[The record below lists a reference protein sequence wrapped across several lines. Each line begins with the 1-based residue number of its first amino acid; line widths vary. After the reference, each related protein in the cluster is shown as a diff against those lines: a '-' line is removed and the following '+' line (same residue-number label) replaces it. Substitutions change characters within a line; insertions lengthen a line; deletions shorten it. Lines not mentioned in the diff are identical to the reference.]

1 MIKGLI
7 RFFNPSRYAKDDI
20 SKPLSTLKK
29 GDTVYLLFMK
39 RYGTNEITNRSLDL
53 FDKNNTWVYKTEVVR
68 LNIERQS
75 GYNDEIRFR
84 ADLTDNKNTLYAAQ
98 KMFGG
103 YGDTLADF
111 EFSCKDIRKLL
122 TYCYH
127 ASCDETIFQRDYDV
141 YISTSKKKL
150 VNVIKQRN
158 KEVKWAYK
166 VWFKSDDVAET
177 PREVARKRYNEIR
190 RFISDL
196 KYQLALL

>member
-20 SKPLSTLKK
+20 SKPLSTLEK

-39 RYGTNEITNRSLDL
+39 HYDSSEITNKSLDL

-68 LNIERQS
+68 LDIEPQ
-75 GYNDEIRFR
+75 YCDELKLR

-103 YGDTLADF
+103 YGDILSDF
-111 EFSCKDIRKLL
+111 EFRCKDIRKLL
-122 TYCYH
+122 TYCHH
-127 ASCDETIFQRDYDV
+127 ASRDEVIYQREYDV
-141 YISTSKKKL
+141 YISTSKKRL

-166 VWFKSDDVAET
+166 VWLKSDDVAEASK
-177 PREVARKRYNEIR
+177 ELARKGYNETR

>member
-7 RFFNPSRYAKDDI
+7 RLFNPSRYAKDDI
-20 SKPLSTLKK
+20 SKPLNSLKK

-39 RYGTNEITNRSLDL
+39 HYASYEITSKSLDL

-68 LNIERQS
+68 LDIGHQS
-75 GYNDEIRFR
+75 GYNDELNLK
-84 ADLTDNKNTLYAAQ
+84 ADLTNNKNTLFAAQ
-98 KMFGG
+98 IMFGG
-103 YGDTLADF
+103 YGNTIADF
-111 EFSCKDIRKLL
+111 EFSCKDIRKLSPF
-122 TYCYH
+122 CHH
-127 ASCDETIFQRDYDV
+127 ASHDELIYYRKYDV
-141 YISTSKKKL
+141 YMSTNKKRL

-166 VWFKSDDVAET
+166 VWLKSDEVTET
-177 PREVARKRYNEIR
+177 SREVARKGYNETR

>member
-75 GYNDEIRFR
+75 GYPDELILK

-103 YGDTLADF
+103 YWNSLSDF
-111 EFSCKDIRKLL
+111 EFRCKDIRKLL

-127 ASCDETIFQRDYDV
+127 ASGDEAIYQRDYDV

>member
-20 SKPLSTLKK
+20 SKPLNTLKK

-39 RYGTNEITNRSLDL
+39 QYGTSEVTNKSLDL
-53 FDKNNTWVYKTEVVR
+53 FDKNNTWVYKTKVVR
-68 LNIERQS
+68 LNIECQS
-75 GYNDEIRFR
+75 GYSDELILK
-84 ADLTDNKNTLYAAQ
+84 ADLTDNKNTLFAAQ
-98 KMFGG
+98 RMFGG
-103 YGDTLADF
+103 YGSILSDF
-111 EFSCKDIRKLL
+111 EFRCKDIRKLL
-122 TYCYH
+122 TYCHH
-127 ASCDETIFQRDYDV
+127 ARRDEAIYQRDYDV
-141 YISTSKKKL
+141 YISTSKKRL

-166 VWFKSDDVAET
+166 VWFKSDEVAET

>member
-1 MIKGLI
+1 MIKELI

-20 SKPLSTLKK
+20 SKPLSSLKK

-39 RYGTNEITNRSLDL
+39 HYNSSGIVNEVLDL

-68 LNIERQS
+68 LDIEHQS
-75 GYNDEIRFR
+75 GYSDELKLR
-84 ADLTDNKNTLYAAQ
+84 ADLTDNKNTPYAAQ

-103 YGDTLADF
+103 YGDILSDF
-111 EFSCKDIRKLL
+111 EFRCKDIRKLL

-127 ASCDETIFQRDYDV
+127 ARRDEVIYQREYDV
-141 YISTSKKKL
+141 YISTSKKRL

-166 VWFKSDDVAET
+166 VWLRSDDIAET
-177 PREVARKRYNEIR
+177 SREVARKGYNETR

>member
-20 SKPLSTLKK
+20 SKPLSTLEK

-39 RYGTNEITNRSLDL
+39 RYDTNDITTRSLDI
-53 FDKNNTWVYKTEVVR
+53 FNKQNTWVYKTNVAR

-75 GYNDEIRFR
+75 GYRDELILR
-84 ADLTDNKNTLYAAQ
+84 ADLTDNKNTLFAAQ

-103 YGDTLADF
+103 YASSISDF
-111 EFSCKDIRKLL
+111 EFRCKDIRKLL
-122 TYCYH
+122 TYCHH
-127 ASCDETIFQRDYDV
+127 ASSDEVIYQREYDV
-141 YISTSKKKL
+141 YISTSKKRL

-166 VWFKSDDVAET
+166 VWLKSDEVAET
-177 PREVARKRYNEIR
+177 SREVAIKRYNEIR

>member
-7 RFFNPSRYAKDDI
+7 RLFNPSRYAKDDI
-20 SKPLSTLKK
+20 SKPLNSLKK

-39 RYGTNEITNRSLDL
+39 HYASYEITNKSLDL

-68 LNIERQS
+68 LNIEHQS
-75 GYNDEIRFR
+75 GYNDELKLR
-84 ADLTDNKNTLYAAQ
+84 ADLTNNKNTFYAAQ
-98 KMFGG
+98 TMFGG
-103 YGDTLADF
+103 YGNTLADF
-111 EFSCKDIRKLL
+111 EFRCKDIRKLSPF
-122 TYCYH
+122 CHH
-127 ASCDETIFQRDYDV
+127 ASRDEVIYHREYDV
-141 YISTSKKKL
+141 YMSTNKKRL

-166 VWFKSDDVAET
+166 VWLKSDEVTEISRET
-177 PREVARKRYNEIR
+177 ARKGYNETR

>member
-20 SKPLSTLKK
+20 SKPLSSLKK

-39 RYGTNEITNRSLDL
+39 HYDSDEITSRSLDL

-68 LNIERQS
+68 LNIEHQS
-75 GYNDEIRFR
+75 GYSDEIRLR
-84 ADLTDNKNTLYAAQ
+84 ADLTDNRNTLHAAQ

-103 YGDTLADF
+103 YGNTLADF

-127 ASCDETIFQRDYDV
+127 ASRDETIFQREYDV
-141 YISTSKKKL
+141 YLSTSKKRL

-166 VWFKSDDVAET
+166 VWLRSDAVAET
-177 PREVARKRYNEIR
+177 SREVARKGYNETR